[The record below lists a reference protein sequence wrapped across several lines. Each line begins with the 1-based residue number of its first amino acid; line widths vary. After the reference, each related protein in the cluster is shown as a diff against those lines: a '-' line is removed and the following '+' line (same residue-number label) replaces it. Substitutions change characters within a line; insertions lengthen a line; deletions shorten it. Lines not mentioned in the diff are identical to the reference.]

1 LRGYLQRGG
10 AVNPRASLVNVKFDD
25 EEDVSYI
32 LRLARDLKRDAKKV
46 KIRLISTASSDTF
59 EVLIDILKKRLS
71 SEGIDYK
78 ERVIS
83 KKGRKIIEITLNED
97 LGLSYGTGIAIA
109 WLSIGLATGFLLAFI
124 ISGLSLEVMANI
136 IASIVAE
143 VIFIF
148 MFSLPEIY
156 RKWKVRQ
163 RRRL

>member
-1 LRGYLQRGG
+1 M
-10 AVNPRASLVNVKFDD
+10 NPRASLVNVKFDD

-124 ISGLSLEVMANI
+124 ISGLSLEVMTNI